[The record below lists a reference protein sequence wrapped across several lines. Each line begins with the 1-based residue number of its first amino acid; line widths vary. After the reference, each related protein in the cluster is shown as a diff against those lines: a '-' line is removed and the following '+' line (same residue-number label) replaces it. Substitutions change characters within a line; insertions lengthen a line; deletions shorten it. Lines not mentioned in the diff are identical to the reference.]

1 MRENEFIKICKIDE
15 LKDRQGKRFL
25 VDDVDVA
32 VFKVDDKIYALSNLC
47 PHQKTAL
54 MYDGYI
60 ENGKVGCPV
69 HGWEFDLE
77 TGKLGDRR
85 GIDTYEV
92 KIENDDVFVKV
103 FKKEFTW

>member
-1 MRENEFIKICKIDE
+1 MSDNGFFKVCKVDE
-15 LKDRQGKRFL
+15 LKEGEGKRFL

-32 VFKVDDKIYALSNLC
+32 VFKVDGKIYALSNIC

-77 TGKLGDRR
+77 TGNLGKGR
-85 GIDTYEV
+85 GLQSYKV
-92 KIENDDVFVKV
+92 KIKNDEVFVKV
-103 FKKEFTW
+103 TKKDYNW